1 MKLIHQI
8 IEGKIYYKT
17 NIFSILIK
25 RPSPR
30 SYRSTRERERERE
43 RRRSP
48 RPPPTIQQS
57 TQRTIVYMHE
67 PSSSKHH
74 ST

>member
-30 SYRSTRERERERE
+30 SYRSTRERERER
-43 RRRSP
+43 RRSP